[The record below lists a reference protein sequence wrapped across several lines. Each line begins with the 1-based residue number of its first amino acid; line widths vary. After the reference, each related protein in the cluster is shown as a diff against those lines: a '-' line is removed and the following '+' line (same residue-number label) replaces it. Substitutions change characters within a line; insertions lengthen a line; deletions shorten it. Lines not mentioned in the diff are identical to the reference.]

1 MIFSNNLFKKLTF
14 QQNHLKKPVE
24 KLSFSDV
31 AGLKSVRLL
40 KKMNPFTMNTF
51 FPSFFFIH
59 LYFQNFIPI
68 IYINYN
74 NNVCFS
80 KELRCSKCKSYFNLR
95 EEICRRPFRSCHQT
109 PQPIASTF
117 QFSWRTENM
126 CIKVQISDIRK
137 SLFRSL
143 VKVILT
149 WLQL

>member
-14 QQNHLKKPVE
+14 QQNPLKKPVE

-40 KKMNPFTMNTF
+40 KKMNPFTINTF
-51 FPSFFFIH
+51 LPSFFFIH
-59 LYFQNFIPI
+59 LYFQNFIPN

-95 EEICRRPFRSCHQT
+95 EEICRRSCHQT
-109 PQPIASTF
+109 PNLQLQHF
-117 QFSWRTENM
+117 
-126 CIKVQISDIRK
+126 
-137 SLFRSL
+137 SL
-143 VKVILT
+143 VGAQKICVLKYKYLILEKAYFI
-149 WLQL
+149 LQ